1 MRRTALQPALGFI
14 AGVLIGLSI
23 ITPVFGATS
32 PGFERWNGV
41 FAALAIALLVSGFT
55 VYGMRAG
62 RKRGLARVER
72 DDIEQRR

>member
-1 MRRTALQPALGFI
+1 MHRNALQPALGFL

-41 FAALAIALLVSGFT
+41 FAALAVALLVSGFA
-55 VYGMRAG
+55 VYGMRTG
-62 RKRGLARVER
+62 RTRRLARVEH
-72 DDIEQRR
+72 DDIDQRR